1 MKRSG
6 HPRIVGIGASAD
18 GLNALEGLFRS
29 LPADTGMAFVVV
41 IHPRNFQGPLDT
53 ILAPFTAMPVAVAA
67 DGEPVK
73 PGHVYVC
80 PAGRIMTV
88 KNGQLQL
95 VPPEKSLRHFPI
107 DQTMASLAGDCGE
120 SAIGVLLSGGGSDG
134 AQGLRAIRERG
145 GLTLAQAAD
154 GADRAY
160 GQMMDAAIASRA
172 VDLVLPAEA
181 IGPRLATLARS
192 PMGHHSIQPAAPGAE
207 SRKSDRSLVHAEREL
222 TEMRKRLQLM
232 VEEYETAVENLKS
245 SNEELES
252 INREL
257 RSTNV
262 EMQTFR
268 DELQSVNEELNTINI
283 ELHDRVDEL
292 NRANS
297 DLHNVFESTQVA
309 IIFLDSRLA
318 VRTFTPAATAI
329 FKLIADDCGRAL
341 TDIAS
346 NLRDTADLG
355 RLARTVFEQGN
366 SIERQVHH
374 VDGHTHYSMRILP
387 YRNERSVI
395 AGTLIIF
402 VDTTRQV
409 EFEARQSRLLGDGN
423 ANIRTFLDLTSRIA
437 GVCTE
442 RPAAERA
449 WNGFQARLDALIASC
464 DLFMRAGWED
474 VAVAAILQTALG
486 GHLGRNSKR
495 ISIAG
500 PDVLLAPAPA
510 LALGTV
516 IHELTDNAARHGSL
530 SHRKGELRVDWDIA
544 RIGSHNTLH
553 IDWRESGGPAV
564 ARPRQKGPGRKLIDQ
579 MLKSDLRGAIT
590 IDYAP
595 SGVKVRL
602 SIPMGSRQA
611 AGR

>member
-1 MKRSG
+1 MKSGG

-18 GLNALEGLFRS
+18 GLKALESLFRS
-29 LPADTGMAFVVV
+29 LPADIGMAFVVV
-41 IHPRNFQGPLDT
+41 VRPKNLKGPLDT
-53 ILAPFTAMPVAVAA
+53 ILAPFTAMPVAMAA
-67 DGEPVK
+67 NGEPVK

-80 PAGRIMTV
+80 PAGRIVTV
-88 KNGQLQL
+88 KQGQLQL
-95 VPPEKSLRHFPI
+95 APPETSLRHFPI
-107 DQTMASLAGDCGE
+107 DQTMVSLAGDCGE
-120 SAIGVLLSGGGSDG
+120 SAIGVLLSGRGSDG
-134 AQGLRAIRERG
+134 ARGLRAIRERG
-145 GLTLAQAAD
+145 GLTLAEEAD
-154 GADRAY
+154 GADQAY
-160 GQMMDAAIASRA
+160 RQMMDTAIASCA
-172 VDLVLPAEA
+172 IDLVLPAEA
-181 IGPRLATLARS
+181 IGPRLAKLARG
-192 PMGHHSIQPAAPGAE
+192 PMGHQSIQPAAPGGE
-207 SRKSDRSLVHAEREL
+207 GRKFDRSPVQAEREL

-232 VEEYETAVENLKS
+232 VEEYETAVENLKA

-262 EMQTFR
+262 EMQSFK

-292 NRANS
+292 DRANS
-297 DLHNVFESTQVA
+297 DLRNIFESTQVA
-309 IIFLDSRLA
+309 IIFLDSRQA

-329 FKLIADDCGRAL
+329 FKLIADDRGRPL

-355 RLARTVFEQGN
+355 RLAWTVFEQG
-366 SIERQVHH
+366 SPIERHVHH

-387 YRNERSVI
+387 YRNERGTI

-409 EFEARQSRLLGDGN
+409 EFEVRQSRLQGDGS
-423 ANIRTFLDLTSRIA
+423 AHIRMFLDLTSRIA

-442 RPAAERA
+442 KPAAEKA
-449 WNGFQARLDALIASC
+449 CNDFQARLDALIASC
-464 DLFMRAGWED
+464 ELFMRAGWED

-486 GHLGRNSKR
+486 GHLGPHSKR

-500 PDVLLAPAPA
+500 PDVLLAPAQA

-516 IHELTDNAARHGSL
+516 IHELADNAARHGSL
-530 SHRKGELRVDWDIA
+530 SHRKGELRVNWDMA
-544 RIGSHNTLH
+544 RIGGHNALR
-553 IDWRESGGPAV
+553 IDWQESGGPAV
-564 ARPRQKGPGRKLIDQ
+564 TRPRRKGPGRKLIDL
-579 MLKSDLRGAIT
+579 MLKSDLHGAIT

-602 SIPMGSRQA
+602 SIPMGSHQA